1 MCYHANSLGAV
12 CVRMCSLEAGA
23 FMGVFSG
30 YPRAVRNQAMS
41 PAAIGG
47 SQPDSHASATACSS
61 PSVTGLVGKI
71 PFI

>member
-1 MCYHANSLGAV
+1 
-12 CVRMCSLEAGA
+12 
-23 FMGVFSG
+23 MGVFSG
-30 YPRAVRNQAMS
+30 YPRAVRNQVMS